1 MIIIALKTHYELF
14 YAIKNIFKG
23 DVFTIN
29 NISLKRPGYG
39 LHPKNFKKLLGKK
52 SPFNYK
58 IDQQIKI

>member
-1 MIIIALKTHYELF
+1 MKIKIEIGQKIHLCN
-14 YAIKNIFKG
+14 KNIFKG
-23 DVFTIN
+23 DTFTIN